1 MTVNPARSQ
10 PEEKTFTPALGLRA
24 LTPLYDSAIALL
36 TRENRWRSALIE
48 AIALQKGER
57 LLDVGCGTGSLAVRL
72 ATVEPGAQVYGI
84 DPDTDVLRRARFK
97 AAEAG
102 ARIDFHEGFLTGEF
116 VADADPFDIVTSSL
130 VFHQVPL
137 AGKRDLLSMM
147 RRALKPA
154 GRLVIADYGLQRTA
168 LMRRLFRAT
177 VQTLDGV
184 DDTQPNADG
193 LLPEL
198 IKDAGFA
205 GVREARAIPTATG
218 SISILT
224 AHC

>member
-1 MTVNPARSQ
+1 MTINPARSQ

-48 AIALQKGER
+48 AIALQQGER

-72 ATVEPGAQVYGI
+72 ATVEPGAQVHGI
-84 DPDTDVLRRARFK
+84 DPDPNVLRRARSK

-102 ARIDFHEGFLTGEF
+102 ARIAFHEGFLTGEF
-116 VADADPFDIVTSSL
+116 IAGSKPFDVVTSSL

-154 GRLVIADYGLQRTA
+154 GRLVLADYGLQRTA
-168 LMRRLFRAT
+168 LMRRLFRAI
-177 VQTLDGV
+177 VQSLDGV
-184 DDTQPNADG
+184 EDTQPNADG
-193 LLPEL
+193 VLLEL
-198 IKDAGFA
+198 INEAGFA
-205 GVREARAIPTATG
+205 GVQEACVIPTATG